1 MPTIEEN
8 GDLFLSV
15 DELHVL
21 ETEFFQFQDKLEAI
35 VEGELKTSLL
45 KLKWEYLM
53 LRERLAV
60 LERNPI
66 NQPDSVSLD

>member
-1 MPTIEEN
+1 VPTIEKN

-15 DELHVL
+15 DELHAL
-21 ETEFFQFQDKLEAI
+21 ETEFFQFQDKLASI
-35 VEGELKTSLL
+35 AEGDLKTSLL
-45 KLKWEYLM
+45 KLKWDYLM

-66 NQPDSVSLD
+66 DQPDSVSLD

>member
-1 MPTIEEN
+1 MPTIEKN

-15 DELHVL
+15 DELRVL